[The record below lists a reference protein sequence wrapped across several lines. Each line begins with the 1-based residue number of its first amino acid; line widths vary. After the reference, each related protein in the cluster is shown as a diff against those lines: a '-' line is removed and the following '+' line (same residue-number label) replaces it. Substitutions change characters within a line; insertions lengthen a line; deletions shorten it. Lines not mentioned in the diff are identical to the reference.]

1 MATNGRTKRQR
12 QRSEPKLVRLGPVDN
27 HVGGRVKLRRRMLG
41 LSQQKLAGSLGV
53 TFQQLQKNERG
64 TNRIASS
71 RLFDL
76 SRALDVPIQFFFDE
90 MPAKVAASVRQH
102 DHVIK
107 GAAHVD
113 SSAFAKGETIEL
125 VRAYYRIKSP
135 SVRKRVRALAETLAV
150 ESE

>member
-1 MATNGRTKRQR
+1 
-12 QRSEPKLVRLGPVDN
+12 LGPVDN

-107 GAAHVD
+107 GAAHVE

-150 ESE
+150 ETD

>member
-1 MATNGRTKRQR
+1 
-12 QRSEPKLVRLGPVDN
+12 LGPVDN

-113 SSAFAKGETIEL
+113 SNAFAKGETIEL

-150 ESE
+150 ETD

>member
-1 MATNGRTKRQR
+1 MAANGRTKRQH

-41 LSQQKLAGSLGV
+41 LSQQKLARSLGV

-90 MPAKVAASVRQH
+90 MPAKVAASVRQL

-150 ESE
+150 ETD

>member
-1 MATNGRTKRQR
+1 MATKGRGKRGHR
-12 QRSEPKLVRLGPVDN
+12 GAEPELVRLGPIDK

-41 LSQQKLAGSLGV
+41 LSQQKLAGALGV

-76 SRALDVPIQFFFDE
+76 SRALDVPIQYFFDE
-90 MPAKVAASVRQH
+90 MSPEVVASVRQRGGT
-102 DHVIK
+102 VK
-107 GAAHVD
+107 SVAPVEPG
-113 SSAFAKGETIEL
+113 AFARRETHEL

-135 SVRKRVRALAETLAV
+135 SVRKRIYGLAQTLAGDLD
-150 ESE
+150 